1 MPEKMG
7 SYISNIKDNDT
18 KSRQNAKETICSA
31 EFVESVENA
40 TPKSKKAPSSAARL
54 GTLCCVIGA
63 TSWGFSGTCGE
74 ALFSSYPIDAAWV
87 TALRMLG
94 AGTIL
99 LLAAAAKGKLPVRAL
114 LQDKKAV
121 IQMVLFSLL
130 GLVLSQYAYLNA
142 IKWTNSGTAT
152 VLQNLSIIFVAV
164 FVCAAERTFPT
175 KRTLFCIC
183 LAFLGVWLIATGGR
197 MDGMELTA
205 KGLFWGIMGG
215 VGAAAYFLLSK
226 NPVKRWGSIPATG
239 MGMWIG
245 GVLLSGAVRIW
256 EVPSG
261 LDGRAAFYLGVL
273 VVIGSAVA
281 YTLFLK
287 GVSLTGPVRASVLA
301 CLEPLTAACLSAVW
315 LHSVFTPADLIGFV
329 CILAT
334 VLIMK

>member
-1 MPEKMG
+1 M
-7 SYISNIKDNDT
+7 
-18 KSRQNAKETICSA
+18 
-31 EFVESVENA
+31 
-40 TPKSKKAPSSAARL
+40 
-54 GTLCCVIGA
+54 
-63 TSWGFSGTCGE
+63 
-74 ALFSSYPIDAAWV
+74 
-87 TALRMLG
+87 
-94 AGTIL
+94 
-99 LLAAAAKGKLPVRAL
+99 PVRTL
-114 LQDKKAV
+114 VQDKKAM

-164 FVCAAERTFPT
+164 FVCAAERTLPT
-175 KRTLFCIC
+175 KRTFFCIC
-183 LAFLGVWLIATGGR
+183 LAFFGVWLIATGGR
-197 MDGMELTA
+197 LDGMELMA

-226 NPVKRWGSIPATG
+226 NPVKQWGSIPATG
-239 MGMWIG
+239 MGMFIG

-256 EVPSG
+256 EVPAG
-261 LDGRAAFYLGVL
+261 LDGHAAFYLGVL
-273 VVIGSAVA
+273 VILGSAVA

-315 LHSVFTPADLIGFV
+315 LHSVFTPADLIGFI

>member
-1 MPEKMG
+1 MLKRNRDGKNQM
-7 SYISNIKDNDT
+7 NIK
-18 KSRQNAKETICSA
+18 
-31 EFVESVENA
+31 ESNHA
-40 TPKSKKAPSSAARL
+40 TEKQASNSTEVPSSSARL
-54 GTLCCVIGA
+54 GALCCMIGA

-74 ALFSSYPIDAAWV
+74 TLFSSYPIDAAWV

-114 LQDKKAV
+114 VQDKKAMA
-121 IQMVLFSLL
+121 QMVLFSFL

-164 FVCAAERTFPT
+164 FVCAAERTLPT
-175 KRTLFCIC
+175 KRTFFCIC
-183 LAFLGVWLIATGGR
+183 LAFFGVWLIATGGR
-197 MDGMELTA
+197 LDGMELTA

-226 NPVKRWGSIPATG
+226 NPVKQWGSIPATG
-239 MGMWIG
+239 MGMFIG
-245 GVLLSGAVRIW
+245 GVFLSGAVRIW
-256 EVPSG
+256 EVPAG
-261 LDGRAAFYLGVL
+261 LDGHAAFYLGVL
-273 VVIGSAVA
+273 VILGSAVA

-315 LHSVFTPADLIGFV
+315 LNSVFTPAELIGFV

>member
-1 MPEKMG
+1 MLKRNRDGKNQM
-7 SYISNIKDNDT
+7 NIK
-18 KSRQNAKETICSA
+18 
-31 EFVESVENA
+31 ESNHA
-40 TPKSKKAPSSAARL
+40 TEKQASNSTDVPSSSARL
-54 GTLCCVIGA
+54 GTLCCMIGA

-114 LQDKKAV
+114 VQDKKAM

-164 FVCAAERTFPT
+164 FVCAAERTLPT
-175 KRTLFCIC
+175 KRTFFCIC
-183 LAFLGVWLIATGGR
+183 LAFFGVWLIATGGR
-197 MDGMELTA
+197 LDGMELTA

-226 NPVKRWGSIPATG
+226 NPVKQWGSIPATG
-239 MGMWIG
+239 MGMFIG

-256 EVPSG
+256 
-261 LDGRAAFYLGVL
+261 
-273 VVIGSAVA
+273 
-281 YTLFLK
+281 
-287 GVSLTGPVRASVLA
+287 
-301 CLEPLTAACLSAVW
+301 
-315 LHSVFTPADLIGFV
+315 
-329 CILAT
+329 
-334 VLIMK
+334 